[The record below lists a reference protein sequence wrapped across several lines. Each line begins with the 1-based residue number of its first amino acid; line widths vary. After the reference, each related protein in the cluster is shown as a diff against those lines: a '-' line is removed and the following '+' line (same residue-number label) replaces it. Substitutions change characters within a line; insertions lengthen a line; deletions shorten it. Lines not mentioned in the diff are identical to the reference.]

1 MNAELNHVSVL
12 AHDIE
17 ESAEFY
23 ADVLGL
29 EPVPTPN
36 FEVPVQWLQT
46 KRGQLHLFERD
57 METVGQYHFGLTVD
71 DLEEVYRRA
80 KEEGFLANWDDST
93 DAHLY
98 GLPGGEVQLY
108 INDPAG
114 NLVEIDYPNVDE
126 LDAEIADEVLSREEI
141 HPQTGEAKEG
151 TLNLASVSE
160 LASK

>member
-1 MNAELNHVSVL
+1 MTTELNHVSVL

-23 ADVLGL
+23 TDVLNL
-29 EPVPTPN
+29 ERVPTPN

-46 KRGQLHLFERD
+46 ETGQIHLFKRD

-71 DLEEVYRRA
+71 NLEEVYRRA

-93 DAHLY
+93 DSHLY
-98 GLPGGEVQLY
+98 GLPDGAVQLY

-114 NLVEIDYPNVDE
+114 NLVEIDYPNIDE
-126 LDAEIADEVLSREEI
+126 LDDSIADEVLSREEI
-141 HPQTGEAKEG
+141 HPQTGEAKKG
-151 TLNLASVSE
+151 TLNLSSVSE
-160 LASK
+160 LESK